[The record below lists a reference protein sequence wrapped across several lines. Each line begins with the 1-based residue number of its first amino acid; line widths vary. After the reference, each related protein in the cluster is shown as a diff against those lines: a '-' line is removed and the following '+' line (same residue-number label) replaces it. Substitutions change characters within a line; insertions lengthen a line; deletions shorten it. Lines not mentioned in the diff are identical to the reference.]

1 MLAECVRKWIL
12 TYSLRQQPRP
22 SHGAGRTRKRRE
34 TRTKSPHPLAPVRH
48 FVLSVLMIAACR
60 IGPAAAGAANTSP
73 VVELTEPDPDRAFI
87 APADI
92 SLAAFCYDAEDN
104 HNVVVEFFEGT
115 HSLGFGMPGA
125 SGCGTAPGC
134 YSYLVWSN

>member
-1 MLAECVRKWIL
+1 MLAERVRKRIL
-12 TYSLRQQPRP
+12 RYSLRQQPRP
-22 SHGAGRTRKRRE
+22 SHGAGRMPEKEGKHERKAHIRL
-34 TRTKSPHPLAPVRH
+34 PLSRH

-60 IGPAAAGAANTSP
+60 IAPAAAGAANTSP

-87 APADI
+87 APADV

-104 HNVVVEFFEGT
+104 HNVVVEFFKGT

-134 YSYLVWSN
+134 